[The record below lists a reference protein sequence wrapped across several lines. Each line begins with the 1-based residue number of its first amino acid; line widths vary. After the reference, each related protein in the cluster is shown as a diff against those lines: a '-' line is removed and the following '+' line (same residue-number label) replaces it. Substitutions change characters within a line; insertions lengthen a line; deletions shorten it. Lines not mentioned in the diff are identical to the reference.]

1 VISDNGT
8 AETTVQV
15 VNRGQTT
22 MSGMTLELRVASQD
36 GTVIGSTVIPA
47 LTPDEVAL
55 LTLETSEGVLNAGDL
70 VYAVIPMTDAQLA
83 KENIEYNNAGFAQ
96 VQSLRPV
103 ALGDTCETYF
113 SVEETGDVVQVVLDI
128 ANYSDEAVTGTY
140 CAALYQGGKCL
151 EVGAAC
157 QIATNINEAE
167 NLAAFTFDAPNGT
180 AEVRVFLLDEQ
191 FRPAGEVW
199 SQTISGT

>member
-1 VISDNGT
+1 
-8 AETTVQV
+8 
-15 VNRGQTT
+15 
-22 MSGMTLELRVASQD
+22 M
-36 GTVIGSTVIPA
+36 
-47 LTPDEVAL
+47 
-55 LTLETSEGVLNAGDL
+55 
-70 VYAVIPMTDAQLA
+70 A

-140 CAALYQGGKCL
+140 CAALYQDGKCL

-157 QIATNINEAE
+157 QITTNINEAE

-199 SQTISGT
+199 RQTISGS